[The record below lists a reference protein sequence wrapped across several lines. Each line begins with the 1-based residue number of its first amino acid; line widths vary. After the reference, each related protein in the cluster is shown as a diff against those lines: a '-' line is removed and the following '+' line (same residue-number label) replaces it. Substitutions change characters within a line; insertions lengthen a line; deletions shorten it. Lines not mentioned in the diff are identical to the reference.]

1 MTTPLPCQASL
12 QSLRAAVRVVQ
23 ISFGVV
29 SGECTAATPCGQA
42 LDVLAQ
48 HALCDGAN
56 QCQGPLQL
64 QRPTFCRA
72 DSRLSS
78 TKTKLMTPS
87 PLSVTIALK
96 LLGCLQ
102 WTLTMVR
109 LLCSDHC
116 SAGEIL
122 PLHSSDAF
130 QSLQHAH
137 IMESAG
143 ERRRSN
149 TSPHSSWGQPFDP
162 G

>member
-122 PLHSSDAF
+122 SLHSSDAAPGCR
-130 QSLQHAH
+130 QCLNVNPNSNSLC
-137 IMESAG
+137 MLSALPCY
-143 ERRRSN
+143 RQRL
-149 TSPHSSWGQPFDP
+149 HSY
-162 G
+162 